1 MSEVL
6 EPLFATI
13 RVIMQNELWLQ
24 TIEWACEVDR
34 YSMEDFSLEGFCYM
48 DKRHVDLGNWK
59 YAFLWCTIARL
70 SRQANRTVDQAMM
83 RISQRYSSLRV
94 DAPFTKGTIETQGD
108 LIECMLAVS
117 RRTGIA
123 IDVADINIRL
133 AFNAAM
139 RDFSRSMDT
148 LVQRTFR
155 NMVEGGPPRSWQ
167 MLPATNCSRCL
178 LTAYSH
184 ASGRLN
190 KSTYETAFY
199 LDIRMMRSYFE
210 EENAEVII
218 I

>member
-1 MSEVL
+1 MSSTGSWRSELL

-34 YSMEDFSLEGFCYM
+34 YSMETFSEEGYCCM

-108 LIECMLAVS
+108 LIECMLATS
-117 RRTGIA
+117 IRTGIA

-133 AFNAAM
+133 AFNVAM
-139 RDFSRSMDT
+139 HNYSTSMDT
-148 LVQRTFR
+148 LLQRTFR

-167 MLPATNCSRCL
+167 MLPATTCSRCL
-178 LTAYSH
+178 LTAYGH
-184 ASGRLN
+184 ASGTEART
-190 KSTYETAFY
+190 KEPSGSTFA
-199 LDIRMMRSYFE
+199 
-210 EENAEVII
+210 
-218 I
+218 